1 MSMPLTSTV
10 RNLPRTMTAECSKPA
25 TSHLVRKGGWTQEE
39 DALLRR
45 CVENHGSGSVR
56 WSRVP
61 QLAGLNRCR
70 KSCRLRW
77 LNYLNPQIK
86 RGSFEPD
93 EEDLIIR
100 PHRLLG
106 NRWSLIAGR
115 IPGRTANDVKN
126 YWNSHLGKKLMAG
139 DKIDGSSA
147 RVSSCTLVK
156 PQARPWNPSRKP
168 ITTTVEQH
176 QEDAPVKVSRLPSGE
191 EDHAVWI
198 DNLLLDEESN
208 HEKYHM
214 EGQQNDFEQDFI
226 LDGIPGWDNLLSDIE
241 HWG

>member
-1 MSMPLTSTV
+1 M
-10 RNLPRTMTAECSKPA
+10 PRTVTAKCSKPA
-25 TSHLVRKGGWTQEE
+25 TSHVVRKGAWTKEE

-45 CVENHGSGSVR
+45 CVENHGSGSVK

-100 PHRLLG
+100 LHRLLG

-126 YWNSHLGKKLMAG
+126 YWNSHLAKKLMAG
-139 DKIDGSSA
+139 DNLDGSA
-147 RVSSCTLVK
+147 ERVPSCTLVK

-168 ITTTVEQH
+168 ITIMVEQH
-176 QEDAPVKVSRLPSGE
+176 QEDASVKDSRPSGE
-191 EDHAVWI
+191 KDHAVWI

-208 HEKYHM
+208 HENYHM
-214 EGQQNDFEQDFI
+214 QGQPNDFEQDLV
-226 LDGIPGWDNLLSDIE
+226 LDGISGWDNLLSDMQL
-241 HWG
+241 WG